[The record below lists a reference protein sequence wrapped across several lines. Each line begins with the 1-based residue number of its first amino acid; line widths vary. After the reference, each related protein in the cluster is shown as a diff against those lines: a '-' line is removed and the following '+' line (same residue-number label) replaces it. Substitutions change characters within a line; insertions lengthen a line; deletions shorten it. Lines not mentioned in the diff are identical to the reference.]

1 MEPLSTDLVSAMT
14 VHQDALIATVAERV
28 LAESH
33 PVQVVDDAG
42 NPLGLLNRKTVLHIL
57 FGARGPQ
64 GLVG

>member
-1 MEPLSTDLVSAMT
+1 MT
-14 VHQDALIATVAERV
+14 VHQEALIATVAERV

-42 NPLGLLNRKTVLHIL
+42 KPLGLLNRKTVLHIL
-57 FGARGPQ
+57 FGARGAQ